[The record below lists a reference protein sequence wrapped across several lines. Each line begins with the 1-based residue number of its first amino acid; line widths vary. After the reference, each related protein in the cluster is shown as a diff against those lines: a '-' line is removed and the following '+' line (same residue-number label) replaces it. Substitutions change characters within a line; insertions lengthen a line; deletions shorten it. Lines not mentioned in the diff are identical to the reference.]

1 MDPRTLVDDAME
13 LLVAPSF
20 TRLGI
25 AARRRLHG
33 WEDLAALRMDGRTVA
48 VTGATSGI
56 GLAASRQLAGM
67 GARLLLL
74 VRDVERGETE
84 RATLQGEN
92 HAVVRCEMGDPSS
105 VRAAA
110 ARVRQ
115 LAPSLDVLI
124 HNAGALLPEYRESVG
139 GHEVTF
145 AVMVLGP
152 QLLTRE
158 LLPLLSEGSRILWMS
173 SGGMYTQR
181 LDVDQLEMGPDGYRG
196 SLAYARAK
204 RAQVALAQAWARRL
218 RDRGIVVHAMHP
230 GWVDTPGIREGLPA
244 FRALMDPFLRDPDQG
259 ADTLVWLAAA
269 DEPGRSTGRFW
280 LDRRPRTIERIPGSA
295 GDVRE
300 RDRLWDLVERLTTG
314 G

>member
-67 GARLLLL
+67 G
-74 VRDVERGETE
+74 
-84 RATLQGEN
+84 
-92 HAVVRCEMGDPSS
+92 
-105 VRAAA
+105 